1 MKGTVGELGEFG
13 LIRELT
19 SRLTT
24 TPAVR
29 IGPGDDAAVVTAPD
43 RRVVASTDILLE
55 GRHFR
60 RDWSTAYDV
69 GRKAAAQ
76 NLADIAAMGA
86 VPTALLLGLVVP
98 AELPATWPSEMMDG
112 LRDEC
117 QVAGAA
123 VVGGDVV
130 RGDTIMISIT
140 ALGDLRN
147 HEPVTRGGAQ
157 PGDVVAVTGWLGWSA
172 AGFAVLSRG
181 FRSPRA
187 FVEAHRRPE
196 PPYHAG
202 PAAAG
207 LGATSMCDVS
217 DGLIADLGHIAEA
230 SKVRIDIRSGA
241 IDIPSQMSDIGQAV
255 GVDAMQWVLTGGED
269 HAIVATFP
277 PDVKLPARWKV
288 IGEVLNPSAL
298 PQVTADGGACACDGR
313 RGAVDH
319 EGRLGPLRGHRVMSA
334 PPRVL
339 TVAGSDSGGGA
350 GIQADLKTMLAL
362 GVHGMSVLT
371 AVTAQNSLGVQG
383 AWELPVEAVRA
394 QYRSVVDDI
403 GVQAVKTGMLAS
415 AELVEAVAELIG
427 GTDVPAVVDPVGVS
441 KHGDPLLADSALESV
456 RTKLLPVATVATP
469 NLDEVAQLTGVRV
482 ESEADLR
489 EAAAAVLAYGPRW
502 VVVKGG
508 HL

>member
-29 IGPGDDAAVVTAPD
+29 LGPGDDAAVVAAPD

-98 AELPATWPSEMMDG
+98 AELPVTWPSELMDG

-130 RGDTIMISIT
+130 RGDTIT
-140 ALGDLRN
+140 VADHRAGR
-147 HEPVTRGGAQ
+147 PAQ
-157 PGDVVAVTGWLGWSA
+157 PRAGHPGGRPARRRRRRHRLARLVRRRATRCSPAASA
-172 AGFAVLSRG
+172 R
-181 FRSPRA
+181 PRA

-207 LGATSMCDVS
+207 LGATAMTDVS

-230 SKVRIDIRSGA
+230 SKVRIDLRSGRDRHPA
-241 IDIPSQMSDIGQAV
+241 QMNDIGQAV
-255 GVDAMQWVLTGGED
+255 GVDP
-269 HAIVATFP
+269 HAV
-277 PDVKLPARWKV
+277 
-288 IGEVLNPSAL
+288 
-298 PQVTADGGACACDGR
+298 GAHRR
-313 RGAVDH
+313 RGPRDR
-319 EGRLGPLRGHRVMSA
+319 GRPSR
-334 PPRVL
+334 
-339 TVAGSDSGGGA
+339 
-350 GIQADLKTMLAL
+350 
-362 GVHGMSVLT
+362 
-371 AVTAQNSLGVQG
+371 
-383 AWELPVEAVRA
+383 
-394 QYRSVVDDI
+394 
-403 GVQAVKTGMLAS
+403 
-415 AELVEAVAELIG
+415 
-427 GTDVPAVVDPVGVS
+427 
-441 KHGDPLLADSALESV
+441 
-456 RTKLLPVATVATP
+456 RT
-469 NLDEVAQLTGVRV
+469 
-482 ESEADLR
+482 
-489 EAAAAVLAYGPRW
+489 
-502 VVVKGG
+502 
-508 HL
+508 